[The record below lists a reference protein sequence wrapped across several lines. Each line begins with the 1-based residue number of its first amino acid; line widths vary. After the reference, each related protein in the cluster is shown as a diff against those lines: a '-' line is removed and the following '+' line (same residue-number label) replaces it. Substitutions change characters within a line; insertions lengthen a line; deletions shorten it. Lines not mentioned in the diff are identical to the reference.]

1 MKTRDIR
8 KLKVGSGEHLA
19 PGYCKVFSENDQN
32 SVLMEIDKE
41 SDRSVVLVSASF
53 LDDLLKSR
61 LALVFSK
68 GNKAARDALFDF
80 NGPFGSFS
88 TRIETLFC
96 LGLLDKVSR
105 DDLHVVRKLRNY
117 CAHNW
122 SNFAFG
128 DEVQSKFVSSMKN
141 FLVLPPDGDDHERP
155 FSCRSKFVLV
165 SAYYLLTLNYHA
177 PMPENLLG
185 THGN

>member
-1 MKTRDIR
+1 MKARDIR
-8 KLKVGSGEHLA
+8 KLKVGPAEDLA
-19 PGYCKVFSENDQN
+19 PNYCKVFSETEQN
-32 SVLMEIDKE
+32 AVLMEIDKE

-61 LALVFSK
+61 LGLVFSK
-68 GNKAARDALFDF
+68 GNKAAREALFDF

-88 TRIETLFC
+88 SRIETLFC
-96 LGLLDKVSR
+96 LGLLDKTSR
-105 DDLHVVRKLRNY
+105 DDLHVIRKLRNY

-128 DEVQSKFVSSMKN
+128 DEVQSQFVSRMKN
-141 FLVLPPDGDDHERP
+141 FLALPPDGDDRERP

-165 SAYYLLTLNYHA
+165 SAFYLLTLNYHA
-177 PMPENLLG
+177 VVEVSA
-185 THGN
+185 